1 MKKYT
6 ASELRDMNRSIYYR
20 GSESFGGTKSEN
32 AASATENYIVIT
44 QRMHELQAI
53 RHFPSEKVKGETQR
67 AIEYA
72 RTQLRQLRQQYPNEV
87 VKADARMKMY
97 DIQPDSKAMPAML
110 PGLTVVKSPKGKK
123 ILVSNLVRKRKP
135 IKKND
140 PVKAVRKTVSAS
152 KPTRRPS
159 RQTISVAS
167 LIGKKKPIP
176 KNDPVKA
183 VRKSVARTKSGKF
196 ANSEFGK
203 ILKRADQIHLNS
215 PVVSTRTIRIR
226 KISRSQA
233 KRLALKEAKRK

>member
-1 MKKYT
+1 
-6 ASELRDMNRSIYYR
+6 MNRSIYYR

-32 AASATENYIVIT
+32 AASATENYIAIT

-87 VKADARMKMY
+87 AKADARMKMY
-97 DIQPDSKAMPAML
+97 DIQPNSKAMPAML
-110 PGLTVVKSPKGKK
+110 PGLTLVKSPKGKK
-123 ILVSNLVRKRKP
+123 ILVSNLIRKRKP

-167 LIGKKKPIP
+167 LIGKKKLIQ
-176 KNDPVKA
+176 KNDPARA
-183 VRKSVARTKSGKF
+183 VRKTVAKSTPRAKF
-196 ANSEFGK
+196 RGSAFEK
-203 ILKRADQIHLNS
+203 ILKRADQIHLSS

>member
-1 MKKYT
+1 M
-6 ASELRDMNRSIYYR
+6 
-20 GSESFGGTKSEN
+20 
-32 AASATENYIVIT
+32 
-44 QRMHELQAI
+44 
-53 RHFPSEKVKGETQR
+53 
-67 AIEYA
+67 
-72 RTQLRQLRQQYPNEV
+72 
-87 VKADARMKMY
+87 
-97 DIQPDSKAMPAML
+97 
-110 PGLTVVKSPKGKK
+110 
-123 ILVSNLVRKRKP
+123 
-135 IKKND
+135 
-140 PVKAVRKTVSAS
+140 KAVRKTVSAS

-183 VRKSVARTKSGKF
+183 ARKSVASQKKSGKF